1 MVSVTVSLG
10 SEPSVLGRTRGT
22 VEGPCGP
29 WVRSPRLL
37 AVLLEAASP
46 GMVAELTSSG
56 GGDVSGGEFHRETG
70 IPPIRICLSTS
81 SSLPGPRSLTVS
93 GPLLIRTG
101 CENTGVWS
109 G

>member
-37 AVLLEAASP
+37 AVLLEAA
-46 GMVAELTSSG
+46 
-56 GGDVSGGEFHRETG
+56 
-70 IPPIRICLSTS
+70 
-81 SSLPGPRSLTVS
+81 
-93 GPLLIRTG
+93 
-101 CENTGVWS
+101 
-109 G
+109 

>member
-1 MVSVTVSLG
+1 MAPGSGPLG
-10 SEPSVLGRTRGT
+10 SWPRSWKLLDWGGITQSPERGCFSSFAL
-22 VEGPCGP
+22 V
-29 WVRSPRLL
+29 S
-37 AVLLEAASP
+37 SP
-46 GMVAELTSSG
+46 GMVAELTSSR